1 MVLYTSAFPNS
12 FLQTLHSLAWT
23 FIFPC
28 YWLTDRLLVSFLP
41 TTYEKH
47 QRGDDPCYLRVLC
60 LAIIIPICLALL
72 IASLPFALIGFVVWA
87 PLQSARRPYIYSRF
101 EENCDASTAT
111 GSGYWKAAGGRS
123 FCFATA
129 NVCLLPDSLA
139 RFTNLSNTQIR
150 SSEVGKR
157 IRNGASRPQIKIYID
172 SPTNTSIS
180 AASWSSLAC
189 PHGGDNANRANSV
202 GIKRTSS
209 MDYKGDNFIGN
220 YSDEGKDCKFGEEQS
235 DGDSNSCIVRVA
247 GDEAV
252 HFPDKEV
259 DISGVQVTIT
269 EPSEQ
274 LGEAETEDEKFQ
286 NSNHKHR
293 EGDGVSLDSNT
304 TSRESL
310 IKFKIAD
317 GAMDSSGAT
326 NNKFVYK
333 ASVMKK
339 ASLKKRRHLGDTF
352 DHELSAFFPANLDF
366 LCLQEVFDKRAAE
379 KLKAQLNPY
388 FQYILYD
395 VGRYAWHSC
404 CSFKFLNSGLFFASR
419 YPILDVEFKCYPNGK
434 GDDSLADKGALF
446 VKVQVGTTPQDQRIV
461 GYVSCTHLQALAG
474 DAAIRCEQMDHLL
487 DWLAEFQKSTS
498 SSSPTNPED
507 LLAFDVLLGDL
518 NFDNCSSE
526 DKLEQQHS
534 LFTHYKDP
542 CRLGP
547 GEEQPWVIGTLMDPE
562 GLYDEDTITP
572 DNLQKVLESE
582 EGRREYLV
590 FANSRNQ
597 PSCQKGRKVPQK
609 NCGRRIDYALYS
621 EEGLNPDWKVEVEEF
636 SFVTQLA
643 GLTDHLAVAM
653 RLSVSTGEEDP

>member
-1 MVLYTSAFPNS
+1 MVFYTSAFPNS
-12 FLQTLHSLAWT
+12 FLQTLHSLAWAL
-23 FIFPC
+23 IFPC

-47 QRGDDPCYLRVLC
+47 QRGDDPCYLRALC
-60 LAIIIPICLALL
+60 LTVVVPVCLALL
-72 IASLPFALIGFVVWA
+72 VASLPFALIGFVIWA

-101 EENCDASTAT
+101 EKSEASVAT
-111 GSGYWKAAGGRS
+111 GPGNWKAVGGRS

-150 SSEVGKR
+150 SWEVGKR

-180 AASWSSLAC
+180 AASWSSLVC
-189 PHGGDNANRANSV
+189 PHGGESVNCANST
-202 GIKRTSS
+202 GIKRTCS

-220 YSDEGKDCKFGEEQS
+220 CSEDGKDSKPGGEQN
-235 DGDSNSCIVRVA
+235 DGDSNSCIIRICGEEA
-247 GDEAV
+247 AHLPGNEGDA
-252 HFPDKEV
+252 
-259 DISGVQVTIT
+259 SGVQVTIT
-269 EPSEQ
+269 EPAEQ
-274 LGEAETEDEKFQ
+274 PGETETEDRKCQ
-286 NSNHKHR
+286 TPNHRQR
-293 EGDGVSLDSNT
+293 EGDGGSLDSNT
-304 TSRESL
+304 ASRESL
-310 IKFKIAD
+310 IKFRVAD
-317 GAMDSSGAT
+317 GAMDSGSAS

-339 ASLKKRRHLGDTF
+339 ASLKKKRHLGDMF

-404 CSFKFLNSGLFFASR
+404 CSFKFFNSGLFFASR
-419 YPILDVEFKCYPNGK
+419 YPILDVEFQCYPNGK
-434 GDDSLADKGALF
+434 GDDSLAAKGALF

-461 GYVSCTHLQALAG
+461 GYVCCTHLQALAG

-498 SSSPTNPED
+498 SSSPANPEE
-507 LLAFDVLLGDL
+507 LLAFDVLCGDL

-590 FANSRNQ
+590 FSNGKNH
-597 PSCQKGRKVPQK
+597 PSSQKGRKVPLK
-609 NCGRRIDYALYS
+609 GCGRRIDYALYS
-621 EEGLNPDWKVEVEEF
+621 EEGLNPDWKAEVEEF

-653 RLSVSTGEEDP
+653 RLSVSNREEDP

>member
-12 FLQTLHSLAWT
+12 FLQTLHSLAWAL
-23 FIFPC
+23 IFPC

-47 QRGDDPCYLRVLC
+47 QRGDDPCYLRALC
-60 LAIIIPICLALL
+60 LTIIIPICLALL
-72 IASLPFALIGFVVWA
+72 IASLPFALIGFVIWA
-87 PLQSARRPYIYSRF
+87 PLQSARRPYVYSRF
-101 EENCDASTAT
+101 EEKSEAGMVT
-111 GSGYWKAAGGRS
+111 GPSNWKAAGGRS

-150 SSEVGKR
+150 SCEVGKR

-189 PHGGDNANRANSV
+189 PQGGENVNRANSAS
-202 GIKRTSS
+202 IRRTSS

-220 YSDEGKDCKFGEEQS
+220 CSEDGKDSKHGWEQN
-235 DGDSNSCIVRVA
+235 DGDSNSCIVRIS
-247 GDEAV
+247 GDEATQ
-252 HFPDKEV
+252 FPSKEV
-259 DISGVQVTIT
+259 DTSGVQVTIT
-269 EPSEQ
+269 EPAEQ
-274 LGEAETEDEKFQ
+274 LAENESEEEKCQ
-286 NSNHKHR
+286 TPNHKQR
-293 EGDGVSLDSNT
+293 EGDVVSLDSNT
-304 TSRESL
+304 ASRESL
-310 IKFKIAD
+310 IKFRIAD
-317 GAMDSSGAT
+317 GAMESSGAPT
-326 NNKFVYK
+326 NKFVYK

-339 ASLKKRRHLGDTF
+339 ASLKKKRHLGDTF

-498 SSSPTNPED
+498 SASPSNPED

-590 FANSRNQ
+590 FANCKNH
-597 PSCQKGRKVPQK
+597 PSSQKGRKVPLK
-609 NCGRRIDYALYS
+609 SGGRRIDYALYS
-621 EEGLNPDWKVEVEEF
+621 EDGLNPDWKVEMEEF

-653 RLSVSTGEEDP
+653 RLSVSMGEEDP